1 LFAFVSAKVG
11 KEAALIAAVPFHN
24 SRMSVRAVALC
35 CLAVAATLA
44 TMLSSHG
51 DGLFVAQA
59 FVKSSKAKQQIFFV
73 HAGNKRLT
81 AISCCAIVSAA
92 KNNPDADV
100 IVHMQ
105 NISAAWPDRSKCFG
119 RLSNVKTMGFSAEQ
133 VFAGTKLSG
142 WYQHT
147 MANGNIK
154 AVIGGHY
161 TQNVANALRIAFLY
175 KEGGMYLDTDI
186 ITLGSYVGLPPNIVG
201 KQGNGACS
209 LNNAAMSMEPGHP
222 FIKAYIEEFV
232 EHFDNNNWGWNGPER
247 ISAVCKSHGCG
258 GQARRGPG
266 SNDGSDSNGAAVV
279 TNNLPNNWKAEAL
292 PSTICGGMQPV
303 HEETF
308 APFRFYQTPPWLA
321 TEVGHDEWSRTMAEW
336 RAPSEYGPA
345 RVLGFHLFNTG
356 LKGSGLMGRLFR
368 ETGTQ
373 SSGRTKKMRI
383 EYLLEGQCGAGWRE
397 A

>member
-1 LFAFVSAKVG
+1 
-11 KEAALIAAVPFHN
+11 
-24 SRMSVRAVALC
+24 MSVRAVALC

-201 KQGNGACS
+201 I
-209 LNNAAMSMEPGHP
+209 L
-222 FIKAYIEEFV
+222 
-232 EHFDNNNWGWNGPER
+232 
-247 ISAVCKSHGCG
+247 CG
-258 GQARRGPG
+258 
-266 SNDGSDSNGAAVV
+266 
-279 TNNLPNNWKAEAL
+279 
-292 PSTICGGMQPV
+292 
-303 HEETF
+303 TF
-308 APFRFYQTPPWLA
+308 
-321 TEVGHDEWSRTMAEW
+321 
-336 RAPSEYGPA
+336 
-345 RVLGFHLFNTG
+345 
-356 LKGSGLMGRLFR
+356 
-368 ETGTQ
+368 
-373 SSGRTKKMRI
+373 
-383 EYLLEGQCGAGWRE
+383 
-397 A
+397 